1 MPHRTRS
8 PARLGVGGEQ
18 QPRLERLGWIVDG
31 EVTHEAE
38 DLLRLVISG
47 PDPMGTLNR
56 VLALAEKT
64 YLDPRGDDLI
74 SLLALAGSSRGL
86 WESLLRH
93 PEWLKDHGGEVT
105 DPRVLVQSRLVP
117 IARDDLTNRASLDLT
132 TARLTEVADQAAGL
146 ALANAT
152 AEVSRRNAGQPLPRL
167 AIIALGKWGGGEL
180 NYASDIDLVFV
191 YEAGEEPE
199 RDRRLALRIATG
211 FIEALAAPTSEGIA
225 FRVDA
230 GLRPEGSTGPLV
242 RTLEGYRAYY
252 EKWGE
257 AWESQALLKARPAAG
272 DRELGES
279 FMATIARFVWPE
291 SLAPDAVRE
300 LRQLKQRAEEEADPD
315 DIKRAPGGIRDVEF
329 TVQLL
334 QLIHGRADHS
344 LRVPGTLDALEA
356 LTGGD
361 YVRAEDAFALAD
373 SYRFLRTVEHR
384 LQLWQ
389 MSQTHLIP
397 DNREPLALSLGYRR
411 AERTAL
417 EQFNEDLARHRRRV
431 RELHEAL
438 YYRPLLEAFSSA
450 SALGLDRSKAE
461 ERLEALGFV
470 DVAGAARAFETLT
483 TGLSR
488 RSSMMQ
494 QLLPLMLDW
503 LADSPDPD
511 LGLTQLAKL
520 VESSSDQAELTGT
533 VRDRPVAAQRL
544 CHLLGSSRLIG
555 RFLDRLPEFLPR
567 LADDRLLT
575 DLPHGE
581 AVIAVA
587 LERMKLRG
595 GRDARMGSLRRFV
608 RRRVLRVAAADL
620 LELADPETVASAL
633 SDTADAAAGA
643 ALWTAQES
651 PGHPADLAVIAM
663 GKWGGHE
670 LGYGSDLDLMYVGS
684 PGAGAL
690 QSLRLATEFAAVM
703 SQPTSDGAAYQLD
716 PGLRPE
722 GRQGALVRSLEA
734 FRLYYESRAEPW
746 ERIALIKARP
756 VTGPSEL
763 AEEFAAIREE
773 HAFPAEVGAEAVR
786 SLRHVKAR
794 VEKER
799 LPHNPE
805 FHLKLGPGGLSDI
818 EFLAQIWQLRIGRGK
833 PHLQT
838 TSTLAAL
845 AALSSEGVL
854 SASEAE
860 HLQATY
866 RLCSR
871 IRNRLYLQTGNPHDA
886 LPIEGNQLSRLARSL
901 GYRHRG
907 DLREEYRAM
916 TRRSRR
922 LFQTLFFED

>member
-1 MPHRTRS
+1 MQS
-8 PARLGVGGEQ
+8 PARLGVGAEQ
-18 QPRLERLGWIVDG
+18 QPRLEQLGWIVGD
-31 EVTHEAE
+31 EVTPVAE
-38 DLLRLVISG
+38 KLLRLVISG
-47 PDPMGTLNR
+47 PDPTGALNR
-56 VLALAEKT
+56 LLALAERT
-64 YLDPRGDDLI
+64 YLDPAGEDMT
-74 SLLALAGSSRGL
+74 SLVALAGSSRGL

-93 PEWLKDHGGEVT
+93 PEWLEGGDGEVS
-105 DPRVLVQSRLVP
+105 DPRVLVQSNLVA
-117 IARDDLTNRASLDLT
+117 IARDDLTDRASLET
-132 TARLTEVADQAAGL
+132 TTLRLTEVADQAAAL
-146 ALANAT
+146 ALRAAT
-152 AEVSRRNAGQPLPRL
+152 GDVAERHGGEPLPRL
-167 AIIALGKWGGGEL
+167 AVIALGKWGGREL
-180 NYASDIDLVFV
+180 NYASDIDLIFV
-191 YEAGEEPE
+191 YEPRHDPE

-211 FIEALAAPTSEGIA
+211 FIDALASPTSEGIA

-242 RTLEGYRAYY
+242 RTLEGYRSYY

-257 AWESQALLKARPAAG
+257 AWEAQALLKARPAAG
-272 DRELGES
+272 DRELGEN
-279 FMATIARFVWPE
+279 FMETVSGFVWPE

-315 DIKRAPGGIRDVEF
+315 DIKRAPGGIRDIEF

-334 QLIHGRADHS
+334 QLIHGRADRR
-344 LRVPGTLDALEA
+344 LRLPGTLEALDALAE
-356 LTGGD
+356 GD
-361 YVRAEDAFALAD
+361 YVRVDDARALGD

-384 LQLWQ
+384 IQIWQ

-397 DNREPLALSLGYRR
+397 ANREPLALSLGYRP
-411 AERTAL
+411 AERTVV
-417 EQFNEDLARHRRRV
+417 EQFNDKLARHRRRA
-431 RELHEAL
+431 RELHEVL

-450 SALGLDRSKAE
+450 SSLGLDRHKAE

-470 DVAGAARAFETLT
+470 DVAGAAKAFEALT
-483 TGLSR
+483 AGLSR
-488 RSSMMQ
+488 RSAMMQ

-511 LGLTQLAKL
+511 LGLNQLAKL
-520 VESSSDQAELTGT
+520 VESSADQAELTGT

-567 LADDRLLT
+567 LADDRLLA
-575 DLPHGE
+575 DLPRGE

-587 LERMKLRG
+587 LERMKLRE

-620 LELADPETVASAL
+620 LDLADTETVASSL

-643 ALWTAQES
+643 ALWTSLEAL
-651 PGHPADLAVIAM
+651 GHPADLAVVAM

-670 LGYGSDLDLMYVGS
+670 LGYGSDLDLMYVGPS
-684 PGAGAL
+684 GDAAL
-690 QSLRLATEFAAVM
+690 HSLRVATEFANVI
-703 SQPTSDGAAYQLD
+703 SQPTSDGLAYQLD

-734 FRLYYESRAEPW
+734 FRLYYELRAEPW

-756 VTGPSEL
+756 VAGPAAL
-763 AEEFAAIREE
+763 AEEFAALREE
-773 HAFPAEVGAEAVR
+773 HAFPATIPPEAVR
-786 SLRHVKAR
+786 AVRHVKAR
-794 VEKER
+794 IEKER
-799 LPHNPE
+799 LPRNPE

-818 EFLAQIWQLRIGRGK
+818 EFLVQLWQLRIGRGK

-845 AALSSEGVL
+845 AALSAEGVL
-854 SASEAE
+854 SESETE

-871 IRNRLYLQTGNPHDA
+871 IRNRLYLQTGTPHDA
-886 LPIEGNQLSRLARSL
+886 LPIEGSELSRLARSL

-907 DLREEYRAM
+907 DLREEYRSM
-916 TRRSRR
+916 TRRSRK
-922 LFQTLFFED
+922 LFHELFFED

>member
-1 MPHRTRS
+1 MRS
-8 PARLGVGGEQ
+8 PARLGVGAEQ
-18 QPRLERLGWIVDG
+18 QPRLEKLGWILDG
-31 EVTHEAE
+31 EVTPAAE
-38 DLLRLVISG
+38 ETLRLVISG
-47 PDPMGTLNR
+47 PDPTGTLNR
-56 VLALAEKT
+56 LLALAERIPF
-64 YLDPRGDDLI
+64 DPASAEAP
-74 SLLALAGSSRGL
+74 SLVALAAASRGL
-86 WESLLRH
+86 WEALLRH
-93 PEWLKDHGGEVT
+93 PEWLEGREGNSS
-105 DPRVLVQSRLVP
+105 DPRLVVQSSLVAV
-117 IARDDLTNRASLDLT
+117 AREDLTNGASLEAT
-132 TARLTEVADQAAGL
+132 TARLTEVADRAAAL
-146 ALANAT
+146 ALQNAT
-152 AEVSRRNAGQPLPRL
+152 REVGERHPDQPLPRI
-167 AIIALGKWGGGEL
+167 AVIALGKWGGREL

-191 YEAGEEPE
+191 YEPGEDPE

-211 FIEALAAPTSEGIA
+211 FIEALAAPTAEGIA

-242 RTLEGYRAYY
+242 RTLEGYRSYY

-257 AWESQALLKARPAAG
+257 AWESQALLKARAAAG
-272 DRELGES
+272 DRQLGES
-279 FMATIARFVWPE
+279 FITTVSGFVWPE
-291 SLAPDAVRE
+291 ELAPDAVRE
-300 LRQLKQRAEEEADPD
+300 LRQLKQRAEEEANPD

-344 LRVPGTLDALEA
+344 LRVPGTLEA
-356 LTGGD
+356 LTALSAGD
-361 YVRAEDAFALAD
+361 YVRSDDAESLAD

-389 MSQTHLIP
+389 MSQTHRIP
-397 DNREPLALSLGYRR
+397 IDREPLSLSLGYRPTG
-411 AERTAL
+411 RTAV
-417 EQFNEDLARHRRRV
+417 EQFNDDLAFHRRRV

-450 SALGLDRSKAE
+450 SALGLDRSKAQ

-470 DVAGAARAFETLT
+470 DVSGAAKAFEILT
-483 TGLSR
+483 AGLSR
-488 RSSMMQ
+488 RSAMMQ

-511 LGLTQLAKL
+511 LGLNQLVKL
-520 VESSSDQAELTGT
+520 VETSSDQAELTGT

-575 DLPHGE
+575 DLPRGE
-581 AVIAVA
+581 AVTAVA
-587 LERMKLRG
+587 IQRMKLRE
-595 GRDARMGSLRRFV
+595 GREARMGSLRRFV

-620 LELADPETVASAL
+620 LELADVVTVASSL
-633 SDTADAAAGA
+633 SDTADAAASA

-651 PGHPADLAVIAM
+651 LGHPAELAVVAM

-670 LGYGSDLDLMYVGS
+670 LGYGSDLDLMYVGP
-684 PGAGAL
+684 PGERAVE
-690 QSLRLATEFAAVM
+690 SLRVATEFAAVL
-703 SQPTSDGAAYQLD
+703 SQPTSDGIAYQVD
-716 PGLRPE
+716 PDLRPE
-722 GRQGALVRSLEA
+722 GRKGALVRSLEA
-734 FRLYYESRAEPW
+734 FRLYYELRAEPW

-756 VTGPSEL
+756 VAGPTALTSE
-763 AEEFAAIREE
+763 FSAIREE
-773 HAFPAEVGAEAVR
+773 YAFPIAIGTEAVR
-786 SLRHVKAR
+786 AVRHVKAR
-794 VEKER
+794 IEKER
-799 LPHNPE
+799 LPRNPE

-818 EFLAQIWQLRIGRGK
+818 EFLVQLWQLRIGRGK

-838 TSTLAAL
+838 TSTLEAL
-845 AALSSEGVL
+845 DALSDEGVL
-854 SASEAE
+854 SASDAN

-871 IRNRLYLQTGNPHDA
+871 IRNRLYLQTATPHDA
-886 LPIEGNQLSRLARSL
+886 LPIDVSVLSRLARSL

-907 DLREEYRAM
+907 ELREEYRAM

-922 LFQTLFFED
+922 LFEKSFFED

>member
-1 MPHRTRS
+1 MPQRTRS
-8 PARLGVGGEQ
+8 PARLGVGAEQ
-18 QPRLERLGWIVDG
+18 QPRLERLGWIKDG
-31 EVTHEAE
+31 RVTKEAE
-38 DLLRLVISG
+38 DLLRLVRSG
-47 PDPMGTLNR
+47 PDPVGTLNR
-56 VLALAEKT
+56 VLALAERGR
-64 YLDPRGDDLI
+64 LDPRGEDLT
-74 SLLALAGSSRGL
+74 SLVALAGASRGL
-86 WESLLRH
+86 WDSLLRH
-93 PEWLKDHGGEVT
+93 PEWLEGQDGETT
-105 DPRVLVQSRLVP
+105 DPRLLVQSQLVA
-117 IARDDLTNRASLDLT
+117 IAREDLANRATLEET
-132 TARLTEVADQAAGL
+132 TARLTEVADRAAAL
-146 ALANAT
+146 ALTTAT
-152 AEVSRRNAGQPLPRL
+152 GEVSSRNAGQPLPRL
-167 AIIALGKWGGGEL
+167 CVIALGKWGGGEL
-180 NYASDIDLVFV
+180 NYSSDIDLVFV
-191 YEAGEEPE
+191 YEPHDEPE
-199 RDRRLALRIATG
+199 KDRRLALRIATG
-211 FIEALAAPTSEGIA
+211 FIEELAAPTSEGIA

-230 GLRPEGSTGPLV
+230 GLRPGGSTGPLV

-272 DRELGES
+272 DRPLGDH
-279 FMATIARFVWPE
+279 FMTAVAPFVWPE
-291 SLAPDAVRE
+291 ALAPDAVRE
-300 LRQLKQRAEEEADPD
+300 LRQLKQRAEEEANPD

-334 QLIHGRADHS
+334 QLIHGRGDRS
-344 LRVPGTLDALEA
+344 LRVPGTLPALAA
-356 LTGGD
+356 LAAGD
-361 YVRAEDAFALAD
+361 YVRAEDANDLAE

-389 MSQTHLIP
+389 MNQTHQIP
-397 DNREPLALSLGYRR
+397 ESREPLALSLGYRS
-411 AERTAL
+411 AEHSAVD
-417 EQFNEDLARHRRRV
+417 QFSDDLARHRRRV

-470 DVAGAARAFETLT
+470 DVASAARAFETLT

-488 RSSMMQ
+488 RSAMMQ

-520 VESSSDQAELTGT
+520 VESSSGQAELIGT

-544 CHLLGSSRLIG
+544 CLLLGSSRLIG
-555 RFLDRLPEFLPR
+555 LFLDRLPEFLPR

-575 DLPHGE
+575 DIPRSE
-581 AVIAVA
+581 AVTGVA
-587 LERMKLRG
+587 LERMKLRE
-595 GRDARMGSLRRFV
+595 GREARMGSLRRFV
-608 RRRVLRVAAADL
+608 RRRMLRVAAADL
-620 LELADPETVASAL
+620 LDLADVEAVASSL
-633 SDTADAAAGA
+633 TDTADAAASA
-643 ALWTAQES
+643 ALWTAQEALA
-651 PGHPADLAVIAM
+651 HPADLAVVAM

-670 LGYGSDLDLMYVGS
+670 LGYSSDLDLMYVGT
-684 PGAGAL
+684 PGEAAL
-690 QSLRLATEFAAVM
+690 QSLRVATEFSAVI
-703 SQPTSDGAAYQLD
+703 SQPTPDGAAYQVD

-722 GRQGALVRSLEA
+722 GRQGGLVRSLEA
-734 FRLYYESRAEPW
+734 FRLYYEQRAEPW

-756 VTGPSEL
+756 VAGPSEL
-763 AEEFAAIREE
+763 TEGFAAIREE
-773 HAFPAEVGAEAVR
+773 HAFPAEVGLEAVR
-786 SLRHVKAR
+786 AIRHVKAR

-799 LPHNPE
+799 LPRNPE
-805 FHLKLGPGGLSDI
+805 FHLKLGPGALADI
-818 EFLAQIWQLRIGRGK
+818 EFLVQLWQFRIGRGR

-838 TSTLAAL
+838 TSTLTAL

-854 SASEAE
+854 SAADAD

-871 IRNRLYLQTGNPHDA
+871 IRNRLYLQTATPHDV

-901 GYRHRG
+901 GYGHRG
-907 DLREEYRAM
+907 DLREEYRAL